1 MNSKW
6 EAKLNW
12 FLSACAWWGIS
23 DGAFIGQAWKII
35 FSERSKSPLS
45 RSREI
50 KLETLRLP
58 LLVFFLSH
66 FLHIKKKKNNQ
77 KTYRWQMGCPHGN
90 KTLLYFPSAACH
102 LPECKGQ
109 VRKIN
114 GATNTIHF
122 FFFYLRLLGLRVWWW
137 RAQILKLNGSG
148 LKSWWLT
155 LLGPKSDP
163 SLIWASDTT
172 CLICGF
178 PCTK

>member
-1 MNSKW
+1 MC
-6 EAKLNW
+6 LMRY
-12 FLSACAWWGIS
+12 FWWGFYWSSLKNHLFRKVKIPIIKEQGNQARNSTASAIS
-23 DGAFIGQAWKII
+23 FLP
-35 FSERSKSPLS
+35 FS
-45 RSREI
+45 
-50 KLETLRLP
+50 
-58 LLVFFLSH
+58 FLTH
-66 FLHIKKKKNNQ
+66 KKKKNNQ

-102 LPECKGQ
+102 LPEWKGQ

-122 FFFYLRLLGLRVWWW
+122 FFFYLGLLGLRVWWW

-178 PCTK
+178 PCIK

>member
-50 KLETLRLP
+50 KLETLWLP

-66 FLHIKKKKNNQ
+66 FLHIRKKKKKTKKR

-122 FFFYLRLLGLRVWWW
+122 FFFYLSLLGLRCDDEELRFWSWMALGLNPGDLLCLVQN
-137 RAQILKLNGSG
+137 QILA
-148 LKSWWLT
+148 WLGQVT
-155 LLGPKSDP
+155 QP
-163 SLIWASDTT
+163 I
-172 CLICGF
+172 
-178 PCTK
+178 